1 MHPPFSQSV
10 NGAILVIDRIG
21 QCDASTVSKTDWHPQ
36 PERNMVNERFFAL
49 PPERQRDILN
59 AAFKVFA
66 NSDYKHAS
74 MQQIADEAHI
84 SKALL
89 FHYFKNKQELYLH
102 LWNVAAQLTAR
113 TTREFGAL
121 ETTDFFEM
129 LRRTT
134 RAKCAVMREHP
145 HSFGFAIRA
154 YYEQDPAV
162 RAAIHRDVDAYADRG
177 EELVAQL
184 VDSSTLRDDVTAEEV
199 YRQFVLLTDGYM
211 FQKNQ
216 ADAIDADAI
225 EADFEK
231 IIDHWQR
238 VYSKSAVARP
248 GEIKTQSKQPSTET
262 KEARA

>member
-1 MHPPFSQSV
+1 MSARCRQVAPASP
-10 NGAILVIDRIG
+10 IG
-21 QCDASTVSKTDWHPQ
+21 TCKIEGNT
-36 PERNMVNERFFAL
+36 VNEKFFTL
-49 PPERQRDILN
+49 PPERQRTILN

-74 MQQIADEAHI
+74 MQQIADEARI
-84 SKALL
+84 SKSLL

-102 LWNVAAQLTAR
+102 LWSVAAEQTAR
-113 TTREFGAL
+113 ATREYGVA

-134 RAKCAVMREHP
+134 HAKCAVMREHP
-145 HSFGFAIRA
+145 HSFGFAVRA

-162 RAAIHRDVDAYADRG
+162 RAAIHRDVDNYADRG
-177 EELVAQL
+177 EELVARI
-184 VDSSTLRDDVTAEEV
+184 VDESTLRDDVAVEEV

-238 VYSKSAVARP
+238 VYSKVPDES
-248 GEIKTQSKQPSTET
+248 SKGV
-262 KEARA
+262 RA

>member
-1 MHPPFSQSV
+1 
-10 NGAILVIDRIG
+10 
-21 QCDASTVSKTDWHPQ
+21 
-36 PERNMVNERFFAL
+36 MVNERFFAL

-66 NSDYKHAS
+66 NSDYRHAS
-74 MQQIADEAHI
+74 MQQIADEARI
-84 SKALL
+84 SKSLL

-102 LWNVAAQLTAR
+102 LWSVAAKQTALA
-113 TTREFGAL
+113 TREYGVA

-145 HSFGFAIRA
+145 YSLGFAIRA
-154 YYEQDPAV
+154 YYEHDPAV
-162 RAAIHRDVDAYADRG
+162 RAVIRRDVDAYANRG
-177 EELVAQL
+177 EELVGRL
-184 VDSSTLRDDVTAEEV
+184 VDSSSLRDDVAVEEV
-199 YRQFVLLTDGYM
+199 YRQFILLTDGYM

-225 EADFEK
+225 ESDFEK

-238 VYSKSAVARP
+238 VYSKAPDESA
-248 GEIKTQSKQPSTET
+248 